1 MPLFFFFSFLFS
13 FSYFSFGL
21 LCWIYASVSH
31 LISSHLISSQHHHRH
46 LILYLRI
53 LFKSHDSPFSLR
65 TFSNNL
71 FIYCAMFSFFFSSIQ
86 FRDFKYIAGSQ
97 TTRFR
102 NQIQRANEKGCF
114 VM

>member
-1 MPLFFFFSFLFS
+1 MPLFFFFLFLLL

-31 LISSHLISSQHHHRH
+31 LISSHLVSSQHHHRH

-65 TFSNNL
+65 AFSHIFFSSNNLFYL
-71 FIYCAMFSFFFSSIQ
+71 FIYCAMFSI
-86 FRDFKYIAGSQ
+86 YIYIYFISVSGL
-97 TTRFR
+97 
-102 NQIQRANEKGCF
+102 QIRCWLSDDQI
-114 VM
+114 